1 MNTRLAV
8 LIAVSITVF
17 ICNGAWF
24 GYALISGFFIGCV
37 LDWICRQITSHN

>member
-24 GYALISGFFIGCV
+24 GYALISGFAIGYV
-37 LDWICRQITSHN
+37 LDWIYRQITHAN